1 MTRNEFMTFIKT
13 KKYLVSDGA
22 TGSNLQQR
30 GLDKGKAAETWIFE
44 NPAAIKQLHLDFLNA
59 GSDILLTCTFGANR
73 LRLEHAGLGEK
84 VNEVN
89 ACAVRIAREAIGD
102 RSVLVAGSMGPLGQM
117 LKPLGVLD
125 GQDAQTIYAE
135 QAQALYAAG
144 ADLLVIETQFDVNEA
159 LAAIQGAQSVCD
171 LPIVC
176 SFSYDRGVKTMMGTS
191 PTKMA
196 QVLSQFDLAAL
207 GINCGK
213 SLQDNLLCLKELK
226 QGSDK
231 PIWFKP
237 NAGLPSVDTLGNAV
251 YTTTPADMGSKVAE
265 WIAEGA
271 VIIGGCCGTSP
282 EHLAAI
288 AGEVNKSK
296 QS

>member
-1 MTRNEFMTFIKT
+1 MPKNKFMDLLES

-30 GLDKGKAAETWIFE
+30 GLDKGKSTETWVIE
-44 NPAAIKQLHLDFLNA
+44 NPKAIQQLHLDFLNA

-73 LRLEHAGLGEK
+73 LRLQHADLGEK

-89 ACAVRIAREAIGD
+89 SRAVQIARAAIAD
-102 RSVLVAGSMGPLGQM
+102 HSTLLAGSMGPLGQM
-117 LKPLGVLD
+117 LKPLGLLD
-125 GQDAQTIYAE
+125 LEDARKIYAE
-135 QAQALYAAG
+135 QAQALSAAG
-144 ADLLVIETQFDVNEA
+144 VDLLVIETQFDINEA
-159 LAAIQGAQSVCD
+159 MAAIQGAQSVCD
-171 LPIVC
+171 VPIVC

-191 PTKMA
+191 PTKMVQALA
-196 QVLSQFDLAAL
+196 QFNLVAL

-213 SLQDNLLCLKELK
+213 SLPDNLACLREIK
-226 QGSDK
+226 QTTDC

-237 NAGLPSVDTLGNAV
+237 NAGLPSVDELGNAV
-251 YTTTPADMGSKVAE
+251 YSTTPADMANQVAD

-271 VIIGGCCGTSP
+271 TIMGGCCGTSP

-288 AGEVNKSK
+288 AREVNKFKS
-296 QS
+296 

>member
-1 MTRNEFMTFIKT
+1 MSKNKFMDLLES

-30 GLDKGKAAETWIFE
+30 GLDKGKAAETWVIE
-44 NPAAIKQLHLDFLNA
+44 NPKAIQQLHLDFLNA

-89 ACAVRIAREAIGD
+89 TRAVQIAREAIAD
-102 RSVLVAGSMGPLGQM
+102 RTALVAGSMGPLGQM
-117 LKPLGVLD
+117 LKPLGLLD
-125 GQDAQTIYAE
+125 VEDAWKIYAE
-135 QAQALYAAG
+135 QAQALSAAG
-144 ADLLVIETQFDVNEA
+144 VDVLVVETQFDINEA
-159 LAAIQGAQSVCD
+159 TAAIQGTQSVCD
-171 LPIVC
+171 IPVVC

-196 QVLSQFDLAAL
+196 QALAQFDLAAL

-213 SLQDNLLCLKELK
+213 SLPDNLACLKELK
-226 QGSDK
+226 QVTGS

-237 NAGLPSVDTLGNAV
+237 NAGLPAVDDLGNAV
-251 YTTTPADMGSKVAE
+251 YTTTPADMGNEVVN

-271 VIIGGCCGTSP
+271 AIMGGCCGTSP

-288 AGEVNKSK
+288 AQEVNKFKS
-296 QS
+296 